1 LIRERLFVTIFRA
14 GAEFMAS
21 EHATR
26 LASMQAAE
34 RNIQEHLE
42 EMTGAFRRRR
52 QQAITEELLDVV
64 AGFET
69 LGTAEVPGTDS

>member
-1 LIRERLFVTIFRA
+1 
-14 GAEFMAS
+14 MAS
-21 EHATR
+21 EQAAR

-34 RNIQEHLE
+34 RNIEERLE
-42 EMTGAFRRRR
+42 EMQAQYRRRR

-69 LGTAEVPGTDS
+69 LRAATGDPDATDT